1 MQSNSGC
8 LYTQTSKSNLPMP
21 REEEEIVF
29 SYMSTFVVP
38 TLLYGVETWGSSLT
52 REITRKIKRDL

>member
-1 MQSNSGC
+1 
-8 LYTQTSKSNLPMP
+8 MP